1 MTKTNF
7 IGDIEGSKP
16 KREKIR
22 KKCINSLDISDIQTK
37 IKRKIIKDINPLEP
51 VYQLKYYK

>member
-22 KKCINSLDISDIQTK
+22 KNFINSLDISDIQTK
-37 IKRKIIKDINPLEP
+37 IKRKIIKDVNPLEP
-51 VYQLKYYK
+51 VY